1 MLLLWEKMC
10 SNAWW
15 LQTQNV
21 VLLNSTLNNP
31 ADQMDVIGVGGIN
44 FDNQIAR
51 FSSRGMTTWV
61 NIYGYHYLFK
71 KIIQTDERSI
81 TSKYFFT
88 MFCNIP
94 YHDTYIYI
102 GVRDNDEMLQ
112 DMYREI
118 TVLSYKVVFT
128 GTSSRLWEIEARHC
142 DLWISCSWISSEVR
156 QCHSTNSIYIY
167 FLSIPYRYISS
178 LIIWR
183 LHYIA
188 ICIVC

>member
-1 MLLLWEKMC
+1 MC
-10 SNAWW
+10 WNAWW

-21 VLLNSTLNNP
+21 VHVLLYSTLNNP

-61 NIYGYHYLFK
+61 NIYGYHYPFK

-81 TSKYFFT
+81 TRKYFFT
-88 MFCNIP
+88 MFCNIT
-94 YHDTYIYI
+94 YHDTCTYI
-102 GVRDNDEMLQ
+102 GVRNNDKMLQ
-112 DMYREI
+112 DIFREI
-118 TVLSYKVVFT
+118 TMLSNKVVFT
-128 GTSSRLWEIEARHC
+128 GTSSRLWETETRHC
-142 DLWISCSWISSEVR
+142 YLRISCSWISSEVR
-156 QCHSTNSIYIY
+156 QCHSTNNIYIY
-167 FLSIPYRYISS
+167 FLSIPSRYISS
-178 LIIWR
+178 WIIWR